1 MCDSRG
7 FEICLQFARGLWRK
21 MRHTLHWGWWLCW
34 WLVDG
39 CEWINGASVLVQLY
53 SHEEKGKGERSTCW
67 LAILVL
73 LATGALLLMA
83 VSCSL
88 LCLPNEWMILS
99 DKLTKCQR
107 QDHYELGPC
116 RSGGRSWLT
125 GWRGMS
131 LWMRQSKERTGRDRT
146 SLKDWRTS
154 DCIFW
159 RRETGNGA
167 EDWTFK
173 KTFN

>member
-7 FEICLQFARGLWRK
+7 FEICLQFARGLWGDT
-21 MRHTLHWGWWLCW
+21 HTAHWWWLCW
-34 WLVDG
+34 GLVAVNESTG
-39 CEWINGASVLVQLY
+39 QVYWYNYLLLARVVW
-53 SHEEKGKGERSTCW
+53 KGGRSTCW

-131 LWMRQSKERTGRDRT
+131 LWMRQSMERTGRVRT
-146 SLKDWRTS
+146 SLNDWRTS

-159 RRETGNGA
+159 RRETGTGA
-167 EDWTFK
+167 EDWTVK
-173 KTFN
+173 WTFN